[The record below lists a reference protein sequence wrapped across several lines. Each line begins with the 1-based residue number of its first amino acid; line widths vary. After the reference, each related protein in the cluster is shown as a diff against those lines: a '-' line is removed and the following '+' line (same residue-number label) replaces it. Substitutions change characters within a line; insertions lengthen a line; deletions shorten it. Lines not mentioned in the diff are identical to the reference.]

1 MNTLIIYAHPYEK
14 SFNHAIFEKVK
25 QDLTKKHKGF
35 DVIDL
40 YKDCFN
46 PVYTTEE
53 LALFKDGKTTDKL
66 VSQYQE
72 KISNADEVIFIFPV
86 WWNDTPAMIK
96 GFIDKVMKKS
106 FAYEVGKTGLI
117 GHLTHIKKAAVFT
130 TSTSPTWY
138 LKLFCG
144 NAIKRV
150 FINAT
155 LKQLGFKNITWHNM
169 GNIDN
174 STAEM
179 RQEFLDGINL

>member
-72 KISNADEVIFIFPV
+72 KISNADEVIFIFPI

-96 GFIDKVMKKS
+96 GFIDKVMKKNICLR
-106 FAYEVGKTGLI
+106 G
-117 GHLTHIKKAAVFT
+117 
-130 TSTSPTWY
+130 
-138 LKLFCG
+138 
-144 NAIKRV
+144 R
-150 FINAT
+150 
-155 LKQLGFKNITWHNM
+155 KNWSYWAFDPH
-169 GNIDN
+169 
-174 STAEM
+174 
-179 RQEFLDGINL
+179 

>member
-25 QDLTKKHKGF
+25 QDLTKKHKDF

-72 KISNADEVIFIFPV
+72 KAKYNV
-86 WWNDTPAMIK
+86 K
-96 GFIDKVMKKS
+96 
-106 FAYEVGKTGLI
+106 
-117 GHLTHIKKAAVFT
+117 
-130 TSTSPTWY
+130 
-138 LKLFCG
+138 
-144 NAIKRV
+144 
-150 FINAT
+150 
-155 LKQLGFKNITWHNM
+155 
-169 GNIDN
+169 
-174 STAEM
+174 
-179 RQEFLDGINL
+179 